1 MNARPNH
8 KLVKGMKSK
17 DQDWLRYYF
26 FVELSEISVLDLDIF
41 FISEW
46 NLFPSRS
53 FLVMV
58 MGGYR

>member
-1 MNARPNH
+1 
-8 KLVKGMKSK
+8 MKSK